1 LKKVR
6 LATGNSDDRLEW
18 ELRCLAEIQR
28 GNRRA
33 FGELYAEFAAPLY
46 AQILLPRLGNPAA
59 AEEALAETFRAAL
72 ESLGTYRSQGTS
84 LFGWLARIAANKATD
99 VHRHRLRTGKALA
112 SFDALLAPLREPG
125 HEMER
130 RLDQGRLRV
139 AVDAA
144 LGDLS
149 PRYRRTIELR
159 MLEDLRRVEC
169 AQRMQISVGAFDV
182 LLLRALRAF
191 RQAFIARHGEKWEE
205 P

>member
-1 LKKVR
+1 LDRVR
-6 LATGNSDDRLEW
+6 LANSGSDDKLEW
-18 ELRCLAEIQR
+18 ERRCLAEIHR

-33 FGELYAEFAAPLY
+33 FGELYAAFAGPLY
-46 AQILLPRLGNPAA
+46 TEVLLPRLGNPIA
-59 AEEALAETFRAAL
+59 AEEALAETFHAAL
-72 ESLGTYRSQGTS
+72 ESLGTYRSQGGS

-112 SFDALLAPLREPG
+112 SFDALLGPLREPG
-125 HEMER
+125 DDVEG

-139 AVDAA
+139 AIDAV

-149 PRYRRTIELR
+149 PRYRGAVELR
-159 MLEDLRRVEC
+159 MLEDLPRMDC
-169 AQRMQISVGAFDV
+169 AQRMEISVGAFDV

-191 RQAFIARHGEKWEE
+191 REAWIARHGEKWEE

>member
-1 LKKVR
+1 LKRVR